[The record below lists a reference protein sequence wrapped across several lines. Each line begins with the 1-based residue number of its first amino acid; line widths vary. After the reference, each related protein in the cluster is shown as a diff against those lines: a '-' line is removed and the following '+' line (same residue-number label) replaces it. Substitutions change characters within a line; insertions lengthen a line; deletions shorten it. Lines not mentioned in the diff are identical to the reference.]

1 MGPWEHAEFML
12 LCPSELQWE
21 LNSFTEEK
29 WRAQKDEH
37 GHLKNPHSRS
47 MMEPGLEST
56 LVTYEW

>member
-1 MGPWEHAEFML
+1 MGPWEHAAFML

-37 GHLKNPHSRS
+37 GHLKNPIAD
-47 MMEPGLEST
+47 P
-56 LVTYEW
+56 